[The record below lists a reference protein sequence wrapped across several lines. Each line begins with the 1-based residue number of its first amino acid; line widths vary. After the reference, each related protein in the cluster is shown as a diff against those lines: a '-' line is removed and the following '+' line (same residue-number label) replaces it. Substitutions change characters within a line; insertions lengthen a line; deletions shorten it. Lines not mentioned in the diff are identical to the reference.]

1 MSVVN
6 TERLNELSQE
16 LDNLYSL
23 YAGKKVKTRCR
34 DLYNVPNWH
43 KRVIK
48 IDIFRGVSL
57 ITVCIKWDN
66 RKQFFLLHERKPYE
80 RTDVQSEDIICK
92 WGSFVGRSN

>member
-34 DLYNVPNWH
+34 DLYNVHN
-43 KRVIK
+43 
-48 IDIFRGVSL
+48 
-57 ITVCIKWDN
+57 
-66 RKQFFLLHERKPYE
+66 
-80 RTDVQSEDIICK
+80 
-92 WGSFVGRSN
+92 

>member
-1 MSVVN
+1 MRLCVAINVVSTNTSSDVVDRLIIHVYN

-34 DLYNVPNWH
+34 DLYNVH

-48 IDIFRGVSL
+48 IDIFRGV
-57 ITVCIKWDN
+57 
-66 RKQFFLLHERKPYE
+66 
-80 RTDVQSEDIICK
+80 
-92 WGSFVGRSN
+92 